1 MTGNNCFFFYQIMHD
16 IEDFLSEMC
25 HNRNEPTEEECDE
38 AADTDFLPPYMPENG
53 RGARLTMSGSVPL
66 LFR

>member
-1 MTGNNCFFFYQIMHD
+1 MHD